1 MRDMSSSAP
10 AFSHLHVHSEYS
22 ILDGAN
28 QIGPMIDRAC
38 ECGMQHVGL
47 TDHGTMAGT
56 LELYRRAT
64 KAGIRPVL
72 GMEAYVT
79 ADQKIRALEDGKRSE
94 TTHLTLLAQNNVGWQ
109 NLMALSSQACLEGM
123 YYKPRTD
130 YAQLEQKAEG
140 LICLTGCMAS
150 KTQQLILAGDDKAA
164 LAEVDKLKQMFG
176 ADNTYVEI
184 QDNGVIDETSGMS
197 QQHINEKLRRIAAE
211 LKLPSVITSDVHYLL
226 QEHAKPHDALLCIQT
241 KARISDEKRFRFS
254 TDQFW
259 FKTQEEMWKQ
269 FEPLGYPLEWF
280 TNTVE
285 IAERCDVKLTLGE
298 NLLPPFDCPEGHTAD
313 SYLRE
318 LCEQGLI
325 IRYGDNPG
333 PEIRERLDFELGT
346 IARMGYSAY
355 FLITWDWINFARA
368 NDIPIGPGRGSAA
381 GSIVAYT
388 TWITDLDPLK
398 YDLLFERFLNPDRI
412 SMPDID
418 TDVAQEGREACIQYL
433 SQKYGSDRVAQIS
446 TFGRMQPKMAVKDAA
461 RVMDLP
467 VFIGDQASKLIP
479 DGPGQSF
486 KKNMQEGSDLKKA
499 YDSDPTIKA
508 VIDMAMPMEGMVRNT
523 GIHAAAVVISDR
535 PLTDIVPLRAGDH
548 GGQVITQF
556 EQADVEELGLLKMDV
571 LGLRNLDVLKK
582 VRDFIKQSKGV
593 EMKVDEIPL
602 DDEKTFE
609 MIARGDTTGVFQLES
624 EGMQA
629 AARQVK
635 PTRFEDIIAL
645 VALYRPGPMEYIPTF
660 AANKKDPSRIKYADE
675 RLKPILEDTYGITC
689 YQEQYMII
697 ARSLAGFTPGQAD
710 ELRKG
715 IAKKLRA
722 VLDKVKPNFLD
733 GCKANGVNPKVAA
746 SLWEDAEKAGDYSFN
761 KSHAACYGLIA
772 YQTAWLKAHYPSEYM
787 AALISTV
794 MHTKDKVPYFVAASQ
809 RMGIKVLP
817 PDVNESFHDFRV
829 LPDGSV
835 RFGLSA
841 VKGVG
846 HAAIDAIVAARADRP
861 FDGVYDF
868 CSRVSKEHANKR
880 VVEALVKGGAFDS
893 SGDPRRGMFE
903 AIPSAMQLGAK
914 ALADLES
921 GQFDLFGELMANG
934 SADDADQPSGAEY
947 PPIARGEWEFL
958 EKLDYEKE
966 ATGLYMSGQPI
977 DLWRDA
983 IDARTIQS
991 IGDVLAEG
999 AEMNRMIE
1007 EEGWVPPKEVRGRD
1021 GKREDKRTLVKVG
1034 GIVRDYRALVTKKGD
1049 PMAFFTL
1056 EGTDEESVR
1065 VVVFPTVFEQVR
1077 EKLQGSRAVIIL
1089 DARLEAKE
1097 GSVDLM
1103 CERVSTLEE
1112 APELNAVQV
1121 RASSN
1126 TFADPRTMSELQRI
1140 LKNYPGETEVTFRVQ
1155 TPEGERVMK
1164 LGDGWKVA
1172 IHPGL
1177 RAELRELLGPQAL
1190 C

>member
-1 MRDMSSSAP
+1 MSSSAP

-38 ECGMQHVGL
+38 ECGMAHVGL

-56 LELYRRAT
+56 LELYRKAT

-72 GMEAYVT
+72 GMEAYLT
-79 ADQKIRALEDGKRSE
+79 QDQSIRALADGKRSE
-94 TTHLTLLAQNNVGWQ
+94 TTHLTMLAKDNVGWQ
-109 NLMALSSQACLEGM
+109 NLLALTSQAALEGM

-130 YAQLEQKAEG
+130 YARLEQKSEG
-140 LICLTGCMAS
+140 IIALTGCMAS
-150 KTQQLILAGDDKAA
+150 KTQQLILAGDDKGAA
-164 LAEVDKLKQMFG
+164 AEVDRLKSIFG
-176 ADNTYVEI
+176 ADNLYVEI
-184 QDNGVIDETSGMS
+184 QDNGVVDEQSGMS
-197 QQHINEKLRRIAAE
+197 QAHINEKLRRIAAD
-211 LKLPSVITSDVHYLL
+211 LQLPSVITSDVHYLL

-241 KARISDEKRFRFS
+241 KARLADEKRFKFS

-259 FKTQEEMWKQ
+259 FKTQDEMWAQ
-269 FEPLGYPLEWF
+269 FQSLGYPIEWF

-285 IAERCDVKLTLGE
+285 IAERCDVQLTLGE

-318 LCEQGLI
+318 LCERGMH
-325 IRYGDNPG
+325 IRYGDNPSS
-333 PEIRERLDFELGT
+333 EIRERLDFELGT

-355 FLITWDWINFARA
+355 FLITWDWINWAREH
-368 NDIPIGPGRGSAA
+368 DIPIGPGRGSAA

-418 TDVAQEGREACIQYL
+418 TDVAQEGREACIKYL
-433 SQKYGSDRVAQIS
+433 TQKYGADRVAQIA
-446 TFGRMQPKMAVKDAA
+446 TFGRMQPKAAVKDAA

-467 VFIGDQASKLIP
+467 VSIGEQVSKLIP

-486 KKNMQEGSDLKKA
+486 KKNMVDGMDLKKA
-499 YDSDPTIKA
+499 YDSDPTVKA
-508 VIDMAMPMEGMVRNT
+508 VVDMAMPLEGMVRNS

-535 PLTDIVPLRAGDH
+535 PLTELVPLRAGEH
-548 GGQVITQF
+548 GDQIITQF
-556 EQADVEELGLLKMDV
+556 EQGDVEALGLLKMDV

-582 VRDFIKQSKGV
+582 VVQFIKEGRGV
-593 EMKVDEIPL
+593 ELDVSQIPL
-602 DDEKTFE
+602 DDTPTFE

-660 AANKKDPSRIKYADE
+660 AANKKDPSRIKYADP
-675 RLKPILEDTYGITC
+675 RLEPILEDTYGITC
-689 YQEQYMII
+689 YQEQYMLI

-722 VLDKVKPNFLD
+722 VLDKVKPMFLD
-733 GCKANGVNPKVAA
+733 GCKANGVDPKVAA

-794 MHTKDKVPYFVAASQ
+794 MSTKDKVPYFVASAQ

-829 LPDGSV
+829 LEDGAI

-846 HAAIDAIVAARADRP
+846 HAAIDAIIAARAERP
-861 FDGVYDF
+861 FDGIYDF

-880 VVEALVKGGAFDS
+880 VIEALVKAGAFDS

-903 AIPSAMQLGAK
+903 AIAPAMALGAK
-914 ALADLES
+914 ALADAES
-921 GQFDLFGELMANG
+921 GQFDLFGELAAHG
-934 SADDADQPSGAEY
+934 TADDVDEPSLEF
-947 PPIARGEWEFL
+947 PPIPRGEWEFL
-958 EKLDYEKE
+958 EKLDFEKE

-983 IDARTIQS
+983 IDARTTHS

-999 AEMNRMIE
+999 AEINRMIE
-1007 EEGWVPPKEVRGRD
+1007 EEGWVPPKETRRPDGSRD
-1021 GKREDKRTLVKVG
+1021 DRRTKVKVG
-1034 GIVRDYRALVTKKGD
+1034 GIVKDYRALVTKKGQ

-1056 EGTDEESVR
+1056 EGTDEQDVR
-1065 VVVFPTVFEQVR
+1065 VVVFPAVFEQVR
-1077 EKLQGSRAVIIL
+1077 EKLQAARAVIIL

-1097 GSVDLM
+1097 GSIDLM
-1103 CERVSTLEE
+1103 AERVSTLDE

-1121 RASSN
+1121 RAPSH
-1126 TFADPRTMSELQRI
+1126 TFSDPHTLSELKRI
-1140 LKNYPGETEVTFRVQ
+1140 LRNYPGDAEVTFRVQ
-1155 TPEGERVMK
+1155 TAEGEQVMR
-1164 LGDGWKVA
+1164 LGPDWTVS
-1172 IHPGL
+1172 IEPGL
-1177 RAELRELLGPQAL
+1177 RAELRTLLGAQAL

>member
-1 MRDMSSSAP
+1 MPSSAP

-56 LELYRRAT
+56 LELYRTAT
-64 KAGIRPVL
+64 KAGIRPVM
-72 GMEAYVT
+72 GMEAYLT
-79 ADQKIRALEDGKRSE
+79 PDQAVRALEDGKRSE
-94 TTHLTLLAQNNVGWQ
+94 TTHLTLLASDNVGWQ

-130 YAQLEQKAEG
+130 YEQLAQRATG

-150 KTQQLILAGDDKAA
+150 KTQQLILQGDDAGA
-164 LAEVDKLKQMFG
+164 TAEVDRLKQIFG
-176 ADNTYVEI
+176 ADNVYVEI
-184 QDNGVIDETSGMS
+184 QDNGVVDEATGMS
-197 QQHINEKLRRIAAE
+197 QQNINEKLRRIAAQ
-211 LKLPSVITSDVHYLL
+211 LQLPSVITSDVHYLL

-259 FKTQEEMWKQ
+259 FKTQEEMWRQ

-285 IAERCDVKLTLGE
+285 IAERCNVELTLGE
-298 NLLPPFDCPEGHTAD
+298 NLLPPFACPEGHTAD

-318 LCEQGLI
+318 LCEQGLVK
-325 IRYGDNPG
+325 RYGDTPSA
-333 PEIRERLDFELGT
+333 EVRERLEFELAT

-355 FLITWDWINFARA
+355 FLITWDWINYARA

-388 TWITDLDPLK
+388 TWITDLDPIK

-418 TDVAQEGREACIQYL
+418 TDVAQEGREACIRYL
-433 SQKYGSDRVAQIS
+433 QDTYGHDRVAQIS

-467 VFIGDQASKLIP
+467 VSIGEQVSKLIP

-486 KKNMQEGSDLKKA
+486 AKNMAEGMDLRKA
-499 YDSDPTIKA
+499 YDSDPTTKS
-508 VIDMAMPMEGMVRNT
+508 VIDMAMPIEGMVRNT
-523 GIHAAAVVISDR
+523 GIHAAAVVVAAD

-548 GGQVITQF
+548 GDQVITQF
-556 EQADVEELGLLKMDV
+556 EQADVEALGLLKLDV

-582 VRDFIKQSKGV
+582 VVTFIKDSKGTDLDV
-593 EMKVDEIPL
+593 SAIPL
-602 DDEKTFE
+602 DDAATFE

-645 VALYRPGPMEYIPTF
+645 VALYRPGPMEYIPTY
-660 AANKKDPSRIKYADE
+660 AANKRNPDKIKYADE
-675 RLKPILEDTYGITC
+675 RLRPILEDTYGITC

-697 ARSLAGFTPGQAD
+697 AKELAGFTPGQAD

-722 VLDKVKPNFLD
+722 VLDKVKPMFLD
-733 GCKANGVNPKVAA
+733 GCRANGVDPKVAA

-794 MHTKDKVPYFVAASQ
+794 MHTKDKVPFFVAASQ
-809 RMGIKVLP
+809 RMGIEVLP
-817 PDVNESFHDFRV
+817 PDVNESVHDFRV
-829 LPDGSV
+829 LDDGSV

-846 HAAIDAIVAARADRP
+846 DAAIDAIIAARADRP
-861 FDGVYDF
+861 FDGLYDF

-880 VVEALVKGGAFDS
+880 VVEALVKAGAFDS
-893 SGDPRRGMFE
+893 SGDPRKGMFD
-903 AIPSAMQLGAK
+903 AIPSAMSLGAK
-914 ALADLES
+914 ALADAES
-921 GQFDLFGELMANG
+921 GQFDLFGELAASG
-934 SADDADQPSGAEY
+934 ADGDEPSGTEY
-947 PPIARGEWEFL
+947 PAIPRGEWEFL
-958 EKLDYEKE
+958 EKLDFEKE
-966 ATGLYMSGQPI
+966 ATGLYLSGQPI
-977 DLWRDA
+977 DMWRDA
-983 IDARTIQS
+983 IDARTTHS

-999 AEMNRMIE
+999 TEINRMIE
-1007 EEGWVPPKEVRGRD
+1007 EEGWVPPRETRNAD
-1021 GKREDKRTLVKVG
+1021 GTRTDHRTKVKVG
-1034 GIVRDYRALVTKKGD
+1034 GIVKDYRALVTKKGQ
-1049 PMAFFTL
+1049 PMAFFSL
-1056 EGTDEESVR
+1056 EGTDEQTVR
-1065 VVVFPTVFEQVR
+1065 VVVFPAVFEQVR
-1077 EKLQGSRAVIIL
+1077 EKLQGTRAVIIL

-1097 GSVDLM
+1097 GSIDLM
-1103 CERVSTLEE
+1103 AERVSTLEE

-1121 RASSN
+1121 RAPSH
-1126 TFADPRTMSELQRI
+1126 TFTDPATMSELQRI
-1140 LKNYPGETEVTFRVQ
+1140 LRNYPGDTEVTFRVQ
-1155 TPEGERVMK
+1155 TADGEQVMK
-1164 LGDGWKVA
+1164 LGDDWKVS
-1172 IHPGL
+1172 IQPGL
-1177 RAELRELLGPQAL
+1177 RAELRELLGPTAL

>member
-1 MRDMSSSAP
+1 MSSAP
-10 AFSHLHVHSEYS
+10 DFSHLHVHSEYS

-38 ECGMQHVGL
+38 ECGMSHVGL

-64 KAGIRPVL
+64 KAGVKPIM
-72 GMEAYVT
+72 GMEAYLT
-79 ADQKIRALEDGKRSE
+79 QDQKVRALEDGSRSE
-94 TTHLTLLAQNNVGWQ
+94 TTHLTLLAQDFKGWQ
-109 NLMALSSQACLEGM
+109 NLMSLSSQACLEGM
-123 YYKPRTD
+123 YYKPRAD
-130 YAQLEQKAEG
+130 YEQLAARAKG
-140 LICLTGCMAS
+140 LLCLTGCMAS
-150 KTQQLILAGDDKAA
+150 KTQQLILAGDDKGA
-164 LAEVDKLKQMFG
+164 LGEVDRLVQIFG
-176 ADNTYVEI
+176 HDNVYVEI
-184 QDNGVIDETSGMS
+184 QDNGVVDEASGMS
-197 QQHINEKLRRIAAE
+197 QAHINEKLRRIAAE

-259 FKTQEEMWKQ
+259 FKTQEEMWRQ
-269 FEPLGYPLEWF
+269 FEPLGYPIEWF

-285 IAERCDVKLTLGE
+285 IAERCTVELTLGE
-298 NLLPPFDCPEGHTAD
+298 NLLPPFDCPEGHTSD

-318 LCEQGLI
+318 LCEAGLRR
-325 IRYGDNPG
+325 RYGSRVDSEPAL
-333 PEIRERLDFELGT
+333 RERLDFELET
-346 IARMGYSAY
+346 ISRMGYSAY
-355 FLITWDWINFARA
+355 FLITWDWINWARE
-368 NDIPIGPGRGSAA
+368 NGIPIGPGRGSAA
-381 GSIVAYT
+381 GSMVAYT
-388 TWITDLDPLK
+388 TGITDLDPIR

-418 TDVAQEGREACIQYL
+418 TDVAQEGREACIRYL
-433 SQKYGSDRVAQIS
+433 SEKYGADRVAQIS

-467 VFIGDQASKLIP
+467 VFIGEKISKLIP
-479 DGPGQSF
+479 DGPKQSF
-486 KKNMQEGSDLKKA
+486 AKNMADGMDLRKD
-499 YDSDPTIKA
+499 YDADPTTRS

-535 PLTDIVPLRAGDH
+535 PLTEIVPLRAGDH
-548 GGQVITQF
+548 GDQVITQF
-556 EQADVEELGLLKMDV
+556 EQADVEALGLLKMDV

-582 VRDFIKQSKGV
+582 VVEFIKDSKGTDLDV
-593 EMKVDEIPL
+593 SQIPL

-645 VALYRPGPMEYIPTF
+645 VALYRPGPMEYIPTY
-660 AANKKDPSRIKYADE
+660 AANKRDPERIKYADP
-675 RLKPILEDTYGITC
+675 RLKPILQDTYGITC

-697 ARSLAGFTPGQAD
+697 AKELAGFTPGQAD

-722 VLDKVKPNFLD
+722 VLDKVKPMFLD
-733 GCKANGVNPKVAA
+733 GCRANKVDPKVAA

-794 MHTKDKVPYFVAASQ
+794 MHTKDKVPFFVDAAQ
-809 RMGIKVLP
+809 RMGIQVLP
-817 PDVNESFHDFRV
+817 PDVNESVHDFRV
-829 LPDGSV
+829 DSADGSI

-846 HAAIDAIVAARADRP
+846 HAAIDAIIEARAERP
-861 FDGVYDF
+861 FDGLYDF

-880 VVEALVKGGAFDS
+880 VVEALVKAGALDS
-893 SGDPRRGMFE
+893 SGDTRRGMFE

-914 ALADLES
+914 ALADAES
-921 GQFDLFGELMANG
+921 GQFDLFGELAMNAADG
-934 SADDADQPSGAEY
+934 DEPSAPEY
-947 PPIARGEWEFL
+947 PAIPRDEWEFL
-958 EKLDYEKE
+958 ERLDFERE
-966 ATGLYMSGQPI
+966 STGLYMSGQPI

-983 IDARTIQS
+983 IDARTTHS

-999 AEMNRMIE
+999 AEINRMIE
-1007 EEGWVPPKEVRGRD
+1007 EEGWVPPKETRNAD
-1021 GKREDKRTLVKVG
+1021 GSRTDHRTRVKVG
-1034 GIVRDYRALVTKKGD
+1034 GIVRDYRALVTKKGQ
-1049 PMAFFTL
+1049 PMAFFSL
-1056 EGTDEESVR
+1056 EGTDAETVR
-1065 VVVFPTVFEQVR
+1065 VVVFPKVFEDVR
-1077 EKLQGSRAVIIL
+1077 EKLQGERAVIIL

-1103 CERVSTLEE
+1103 AERVSTLEE

-1121 RASSN
+1121 RAPSH
-1126 TFADPRTMSELQRI
+1126 TFADPHTMSELQRI
-1140 LKNYPGETEVTFRVQ
+1140 LKNYPGTTEVTFRVQ
-1155 TPEGERVMK
+1155 TPEGEQVMR
-1164 LGDGWKVA
+1164 LGEDWKVS
-1172 IHPGL
+1172 IQPGL
-1177 RAELRELLGPQAL
+1177 RAELRDLLGPKAL

>member
-1 MRDMSSSAP
+1 MVMTSSVP
-10 AFSHLHVHSEYS
+10 DFSHLHVHSEYS

-28 QIGPMIDRAC
+28 AIGAMVDRAC

-56 LELYRRAT
+56 LELYRKST
-64 KAGIRPVL
+64 GAGIRPVL
-72 GMEAYVT
+72 GMEAYLT
-79 ADQKIRALEDGKRSE
+79 ADQAIRAHEDGSRSE
-94 TTHLTLLAQNNVGWQ
+94 TTHLTLLAENNVGWQ

-130 YAQLEQKAEG
+130 YAHLEAKAQG

-150 KTQQLILAGDDKAA
+150 KTQQLILQGDDKGA
-164 LAEVDKLKQMFG
+164 LAEVSRLKEIFG
-176 ADNTYVEI
+176 KENLYVEI
-184 QDNGVIDETSGMS
+184 QDNGVVDEATNMS
-197 QQHINEKLRRIAAE
+197 QSHINEKLRRIAAE

-259 FKTQEEMWKQ
+259 FKTQEEMWSQ
-269 FEPLGYPLEWF
+269 FEPLGYPIEWF

-285 IAERCDVKLTLGE
+285 IAERCNVQLTLGE

-318 LCEQGLI
+318 LCEQGLQ
-325 IRYGDNPG
+325 IRYGSSPSKEVRD
-333 PEIRERLDFELGT
+333 RLDFELGT

-355 FLITWDWINFARA
+355 FLITWDWINFARSQ
-368 NDIPIGPGRGSAA
+368 DIPIGPGRGSAA

-388 TWITDLDPLK
+388 TWITDLDPMK

-418 TDVAQEGREACIQYL
+418 TDVAQEGREACIRYL
-433 SQKYGSDRVAQIS
+433 SDKYGHDRVAQIS

-467 VFIGDQASKLIP
+467 VFIGEQVSKLIP
-479 DGPGQSF
+479 DGPKQSF
-486 KKNMQEGSDLKKA
+486 AKNMVDGMDLKKA
-499 YDSDPTIKA
+499 YDSDPTAKS
-508 VIDMAMPMEGMVRNT
+508 VIDMARPMEGMVRNT

-548 GGQVITQF
+548 GDQVITQF
-556 EQADVEELGLLKMDV
+556 EQADVEALGLLKMDV

-582 VRDFIKQSKGV
+582 VRDFIKDSKGV
-593 EMKVDEIPL
+593 ELDVSTIAL
-602 DDEKTFE
+602 DDPETFE

-660 AANKKDPSRIKYADE
+660 AANKRDPERIRYADE
-675 RLKPILEDTYGITC
+675 RLEEILADTYGITC
-689 YQEQYMII
+689 YQEQYMLI
-697 ARSLAGFTPGQAD
+697 ARKLAGFTPGEAD

-722 VLDKVKPNFLD
+722 VLDKVKPKFLA
-733 GCKANGVNPKVAA
+733 GCKENNVDPKVAA

-794 MHTKDKVPYFVAASQ
+794 MHTKDKVPFFVAAAQ
-809 RMGIKVLP
+809 RMGIEVLP
-817 PDVNESFHDFRV
+817 PDVNESVHDFRV
-829 LPDGSV
+829 LKDGSV

-846 HAAIDAIVAARADRP
+846 NAAIDAIIAARKDRA
-861 FDGVYDF
+861 FDGLYDF

-880 VVEALVKGGAFDS
+880 VVEALVKAGAFDS
-893 SGDPRRGMFE
+893 SEDSRRGMFE
-903 AIPSAMQLGAK
+903 SITSAMQLGAK
-914 ALADLES
+914 ALADAES
-921 GQFDLFGELMANG
+921 GQFDLFGEMLA
-934 SADDADQPSGAEY
+934 SSDDGDEASLPEF
-947 PPIARGEWEFL
+947 PPIPSVEWDFL
-958 EKLDYEKE
+958 ERLDFERE
-966 ATGLYMSGQPI
+966 ATGLYISGQPI
-977 DLWRDA
+977 DLHRDA
-983 IDARTIQS
+983 IDARTTHS
-991 IGDVLAEG
+991 IGDVLEEG
-999 AEMNRMIE
+999 AEINRMID
-1007 EEGWVPPKEVRGRD
+1007 EEGWVAPKDTRNAD
-1021 GKREDKRTLVKVG
+1021 GSRNDHRTKVKVG
-1034 GIVRDYRALVTKKGD
+1034 GIVKDYRALVTKKGQ

-1056 EGTDEESVR
+1056 EGTDEQSIR
-1065 VVVFPTVFEQVR
+1065 VVVFPATFEQVR
-1077 EKLQGSRAVIIL
+1077 EKISAERAVIIL

-1103 CERVSTLEE
+1103 AERVSTLEE

-1121 RASSN
+1121 RAPSHAFS
-1126 TFADPRTMSELQRI
+1126 DPATMSELQRI
-1140 LKNYPGETEVTFRVQ
+1140 LKNYPGSTEVTFRVQ
-1155 TPEGERVMK
+1155 SADGEQVMR
-1164 LGDGWKVA
+1164 LGDEWKVT

-1177 RAELRELLGPQAL
+1177 RAELRELLGPKAL

>member
-1 MRDMSSSAP
+1 MA
-10 AFSHLHVHSEYS
+10 
-22 ILDGAN
+22 
-28 QIGPMIDRAC
+28 
-38 ECGMQHVGL
+38 HVGL

-56 LELYRRAT
+56 LELYRKAT

-79 ADQKIRALEDGKRSE
+79 PDQSVRALEDGKRSE
-94 TTHLTLLAQNNVGWQ
+94 TTHLTLLAEDNVGWQ

-130 YAQLEQKAEG
+130 YAQLEAKAKG
-140 LICLTGCMAS
+140 LIALTGCMAS
-150 KTQQLILAGDDKAA
+150 KTQQLILGGDDKGA
-164 LAEVDKLKQMFG
+164 LAEVDRLVQIFG
-176 ADNTYVEI
+176 KDQVYVEI
-184 QDNGVIDETSGMS
+184 QDNGVIDETSGLS
-197 QQHINEKLRRIAAE
+197 QAAINEKLRRVAAE

-259 FKTQEEMWKQ
+259 FKTQEEMWRQ

-285 IAERCDVKLTLGE
+285 IAERCNVELTLGE

-318 LCEQGLI
+318 LCEQGMI
-325 IRYGDNPG
+325 IRYGENPSS
-333 PEIRERLDFELGT
+333 EIRERLDFELGT

-418 TDVAQEGREACIQYL
+418 TDVAQEGREACIRYL
-433 SQKYGSDRVAQIS
+433 SEKYGFDRVAQIS

-467 VFIGDQASKLIP
+467 VQIGEQASKLIP

-486 KKNMQEGSDLKKA
+486 KKNMHDGSDLKKA
-499 YDSDPTIKA
+499 YDSDPTIKS
-508 VIDMAMPMEGMVRNT
+508 VIDMAMPLEGMVRNT

-556 EQADVEELGLLKMDV
+556 EQADVEALGLLKMDV

-593 EMKVDEIPL
+593 DMKVDEIPL
-602 DDEKTFE
+602 DDEPTFE

-660 AANKKDPSRIKYADE
+660 AANKKDPARIKYADE

-722 VLDKVKPNFLD
+722 VLDKVKPMFLE
-733 GCKANGVNPKVAA
+733 GCAANGVDKKVAA

-794 MHTKDKVPYFVAASQ
+794 MSTKDKVPYFVASAQ

-829 LPDGSV
+829 LPDSSI

-846 HAAIDAIVAARADRP
+846 HAAIDAIIEARAERP

-880 VVEALVKGGAFDS
+880 VVEALVKAGAFDS

-903 AIPSAMQLGAK
+903 AIPSAMSLGAK
-914 ALADLES
+914 ALADAES
-921 GQFDLFGELMANG
+921 GQFDLFGDVAEH
-934 SADDADQPSGAEY
+934 GAEDLDELSQEF
-947 PPIARGEWEFL
+947 PEIPRGEWEFL
-958 EKLDYEKE
+958 EKLDFEKE

-991 IGDVLAEG
+991 IGDVMAEG
-999 AEMNRMIE
+999 EEINQMIE
-1007 EEGWVPPKEVRGRD
+1007 DGWVPPKDTRRPD
-1021 GKREDKRTLVKVG
+1021 GSWTDHRTAVKVG
-1034 GIVRDYRALVTKKGD
+1034 GIVKDYRALVTKKGQ

-1056 EGTDEESVR
+1056 EGTDEQSVR
-1065 VVVFPTVFEQVR
+1065 VVVFPKVFEDVR
-1077 EKLQGSRAVIIL
+1077 EKLQGERAVIIL
-1089 DARLEAKE
+1089 DARIEAKE

-1103 CERVSTLEE
+1103 AERVSTLEE
-1112 APELNAVQV
+1112 APELNAVSV
-1121 RASSN
+1121 RAPSH
-1126 TFADPRTMSELQRI
+1126 TFQDPHTVSELKRI

-1155 TPEGERVMK
+1155 TAAGEQVMK
-1164 LGDGWKVA
+1164 LGPDWTVA